1 MQLAR
6 HIVCVQELFKFL
18 HEYIFEIS
26 LTLWSVHLFW
36 TSNNTFVYRGSCQVR
51 KWHSNCASPT
61 SSNCRHS
68 VALRAQSFCCSR
80 VPIALYAERGIQNLH
95 NKISIIKEVGGKR
108 NENKRFRKEHANK
121 AQKCRKESLTRFRF
135 DKAKGKARNK
145 LRVWRQNG
153 PKIKPNWTGTEPREG
168 QDLGR
173 GGVAEIK
180 AKCVAQR

>member
-1 MQLAR
+1 M
-6 HIVCVQELFKFL
+6 
-18 HEYIFEIS
+18 
-26 LTLWSVHLFW
+26 HLFW
-36 TSNNTFVYRGSCQVR
+36 TSYNTFVYRGSCQVR